1 MRAPCLGHALD
12 VIGAS
17 SGHYEIDR
25 SRAGYL
31 SLLVA
36 VRLRL
41 HQRGGCGQRSDM
53 ARGNAE

>member
-12 VIGAS
+12 VIGAGI
-17 SGHYEIDR
+17 GHHETDR
-25 SRAGYL
+25 CRAGYR
-31 SLLVA
+31 SLPVS

-53 ARGNAE
+53 ARGDA